1 MAARKKAKSSKR
13 SKKSA
18 RGKKTAKRKTKK
30 TRAAASGR
38 ASARTKRTKK
48 AAKRKTTK
56 RATKRAKAPA
66 KRKASKGEMGEGNY
80 KASRNFDTEQAS
92 FVAKNRDKIPEMGR
106 EAADTLDGPE
116 GVELEQAEQETLK
129 HAHG

>member
-1 MAARKKAKSSKR
+1 MAAKKKSSKR

-30 TRAAASGR
+30 TRAAASR
-38 ASARTKRTKK
+38 RTSAKTKRTKK
-48 AAKRKTTK
+48 TAKRKT
-56 RATKRAKAPA
+56 AKRAKPA
-66 KRKASKGEMGEGNY
+66 KKRAAAPKREFGEGNY
-80 KASRNFDTEQAS
+80 KATREFDKAQTD
-92 FVAKNRDKIPEMGR
+92 FVAKNRDRIPEMGR